1 MLTVVIPAYN
11 EGSVI
16 AVTVFDVQKV
26 IEMNNLHGAEIIV
39 VDDGSSDKTAE
50 MSHKSGAAT
59 ISHPHNIGYG
69 RSLKDGI
76 RAAKNDTIVITDA
89 DGTYPIDMI
98 PVLLSEY
105 EKGFNMV
112 VGARQGE
119 NYDESFKKKSLR
131 LVLKKLVEFTA
142 GRKIPD
148 INSGLRVFS
157 KKEVL
162 PYFSKLCDTFS
173 FTTSLTLAYM
183 MNGMFV
189 KYVPIDYMKREGTT
203 KVRLFRD
210 SMRTMQFIVEAIMF
224 YNPIK
229 IFIVFSALLLL
240 FAGFNFIL
248 SFAFQKTITFYLGL
262 GSILLAVL
270 MFGIGL
276 LSVQLKHILYSSGES
291 DKSHDT

>member
-1 MLTVVIPAYN
+1 MFTVVIPAYN

-16 AVTVFDVQKV
+16 ALTVFEVQRMLDNSG
-26 IEMNNLHGAEIIV
+26 IRDAEIIV
-39 VDDGSSDKTAE
+39 VDDGSTDKTAE
-50 MSHKSGAAT
+50 MSLKSGAVT
-59 ISHPHNIGYG
+59 ITHPHNIGYG

-76 RAAKNDTIVITDA
+76 RAAKHDTIVITDA

-98 PVLLSEY
+98 PALVEEY
-105 EKGFNMV
+105 GKGFNMV

-157 KKEVL
+157 KNEVI

-189 KYVPIDYMKREGTT
+189 KYIPIEYHKREGKT

-210 SMRTMQFIVEAIMF
+210 SMRTLQFIVEAIMF

-229 IFIVFSALLLL
+229 IFIVFSALLIL

-248 SFAFQKTITFYLGL
+248 SFAFKKTITFYLGL
-262 GSILLAVL
+262 GSILLSVL

-276 LSVQLKHILYSSGES
+276 LSVQLKHILNREDDLINQGRR
-291 DKSHDT
+291 